1 MEKERVAT
9 LENPDPMHKLQRDM
23 KDLQPRKKSRWW
35 AWPLTLLILG
45 GGGYELYQV
54 AGKQKL
60 ASSAPKGG
68 KKGGGNVPVVAVS
81 ARKGDIPVYLT
92 GLGSVT
98 AFNTVTVKSRVDG
111 QVIKIA
117 FEEGQLVHEGDLLA
131 EIDPRPYQVQLLQ
144 AQGQLAKD
152 QAQRKDA
159 LVNLD
164 RYKQLWEE
172 KVIPK
177 QQYDTQGSMVGQFD
191 GALTADEA
199 AIESAKLSLTY
210 CHITAQVTGVIGL
223 RQVDQGNI
231 IHATDTTGIAVIT
244 QLQPIAVLFTIP
256 EDNLQPVLKSLRN
269 GQHLPVQAFDRDFKT
284 RLASGSLLT
293 IDNTIDQSTGTS
305 KLKAVFPNTDSA
317 LFPNQFVN
325 IRLLIDTKRNAV
337 IVPAAAVQ
345 RGPDGT
351 FVYVVPEDKKAEI
364 RPITVG
370 TTEGNDVQI
379 EKGLEVSELVVVDGA
394 DKLQDKS
401 RMDVKMASDPGP
413 GSGAGE
419 APNDGAPGAGGP
431 GRKKGG
437 RSGKGGKKVTAE

>member
-9 LENPDPMHKLQRDM
+9 LENPDPLHKLQRDM
-23 KDLQPRKKSRWW
+23 KNLEPRKKSRWW

-45 GGGYELYQV
+45 GGGYELYQI
-54 AGKQKL
+54 AGKQK
-60 ASSAPKGG
+60 ATTSAPKGG
-68 KKGGGNVPVVAVS
+68 KKGGGNVPVVVVG
-81 ARKGDIPVYLT
+81 ARKGDVPVYLT

-111 QVIKIA
+111 QVTKIA
-117 FEEGQLVHEGDLLA
+117 FKEGDLVHEGDLLV

-152 QAQRKDA
+152 QSMRKDA
-159 LVNLD
+159 LVNLE

-177 QQYDTQGSMVGQFD
+177 QQYDTQGSTVGQFD

-199 AIESAKLSLTY
+199 AIEAAKLNLTY
-210 CHITAQVTGVIGL
+210 SKITAPITGVLGL
-223 RQVDQGNI
+223 RLVDQGNI
-231 IHATDTTGIAVIT
+231 VHASDTTGIAVIT

-256 EDNLQPVLKSLRN
+256 EDNLQPVLKSLRS

-284 RLASGSLLT
+284 RIANGTLQT

-305 KLKAVFPNTDSA
+305 KLKAIFENTDNA

-337 IVPAAAVQ
+337 IIPAAAVQ
-345 RGPDGT
+345 RGPQGT
-351 FVYVVPEDKKAEI
+351 FTYVAPEDKKAEI

-379 EKGLEVSELVVVDGA
+379 EKGLEVGELVVVDGA
-394 DKLQDKS
+394 DKLQDGS
-401 RMDVKMASDPGP
+401 RMDVKLASDPGP
-413 GSGAGE
+413 GSGAG
-419 APNDGAPGAGGP
+419 DAPGAGTP
-431 GRKKGG
+431 GGHKKGG
-437 RSGKGGKKVTAE
+437 RGGKSGKKVSAE

>member
-9 LENPDPMHKLQRDM
+9 LENPDPMQKSQRDM
-23 KDLQPRKKSRWW
+23 KDREPRKKSRWW

-45 GGGYELYQV
+45 AGGYELYQV
-54 AGKQKL
+54 AGKQK
-60 ASSAPKGG
+60 AATSGAPKGG
-68 KKGGGNVPVVAVS
+68 KKGGNVPVVAVG
-81 ARKGDIPVYLT
+81 ARKGDVPVYLT
-92 GLGSVT
+92 GLGSVS

-117 FEEGQLVHEGDLLA
+117 FKEGQLVHEGDLLA
-131 EIDPRPYQVQLLQ
+131 EIDPRPYAVQLLQ

-152 QAQRKDA
+152 QAMRKDA

-191 GALTADEA
+191 GALTADGA
-199 AIESAKLSLTY
+199 AIEAAKLNLTY
-210 CHITAQVTGVIGL
+210 CHITSPITGVLGL
-223 RQVDQGNI
+223 RLVDQGNI
-231 IHATDTTGIAVIT
+231 VHASDAGGMAVIT
-244 QLQPIAVLFTIP
+244 QLQPISVLFTIP
-256 EDNLQPVLKSLRN
+256 EDNLQPILKSLRA
-269 GQHLPVQAFDRDFKT
+269 GQHLPVQAFDRDFKK
-284 RLASGSLLT
+284 RIADGSLQT
-293 IDNTIDQSTGTS
+293 IDNTIDQTTGTS
-305 KLKAVFPNTDSA
+305 KLKAIFANADSA

-345 RGPDGT
+345 RGPQGT
-351 FVYVVPEDKKAEI
+351 FTYVVGEGKKAEI

-394 DKLQDKS
+394 DKLQDGS
-401 RMDVKMASDPGP
+401 RMDVKMAGDPGP
-413 GSGAGE
+413 GDGAG
-419 APNDGAPGAGGP
+419 DAPGAGTP

-437 RSGKGGKKVTAE
+437 RSGKNGKKVSAE

>member
-1 MEKERVAT
+1 MEKEKVAT
-9 LENPDPMHKLQRDM
+9 PENTETLTKLQRDM
-23 KDLQPRKKSRWW
+23 QDLQRPRKGKWW

-45 GGGYELYQV
+45 GGGYELYQTV
-54 AGKQKL
+54 GKQK
-60 ASSAPKGG
+60 ATTGTTKSG
-68 KKGGGNVPVVAVS
+68 KKGGNVPVVAIG

-92 GLGSVT
+92 GLGSVA

-111 QVIKIA
+111 QVVKIA
-117 FEEGQLVHEGDLLA
+117 FKEGQLVHEGDLLA

-152 QAQRKDA
+152 QAMRKDA

-164 RYKQLWEE
+164 RYKRLWEE

-210 CHITAQVTGVIGL
+210 CKITSPITGVLGL
-223 RQVDQGNI
+223 RLVDQGNI
-231 IHATDTTGIAVIT
+231 VHASDTTGMAVIT
-244 QLQPIAVLFTIP
+244 QLQPISVLFTIP
-256 EDNLQPVLKSLRN
+256 EDNLQPVLKSLRA
-269 GQHLPVQAFDRDFKT
+269 GQHLPVQAFDRDFKV
-284 RLASGSLLT
+284 RLATGTLQT

-305 KLKAVFPNTDSA
+305 KLKATFDNNDNA

-325 IRLLIDTKRNAV
+325 VRLLIETKRNSV
-337 IVPAAAVQ
+337 IIPAAAVQ
-345 RGPDGT
+345 RGPQGT
-351 FVYVVPEDKKAEI
+351 FTYVVGEGKKAEI
-364 RPITVG
+364 RPISVG

-379 EKGLEVSELVVVDGA
+379 EKGLEVSELVIVDGA
-394 DKLQDKS
+394 DKLQDGS
-401 RMDVKMASDPGP
+401 RMDVKVQDATGAIADMGGARGGD
-413 GSGAGE
+413 SGGKG
-419 APNDGAPGAGGP
+419 DGG

-437 RSGKGGKKVTAE
+437 RGGKGKKVVAE

>member
-9 LENPDPMHKLQRDM
+9 LETPDPMQKLQRDL
-23 KDLQPRKKSRWW
+23 KNDQPRKKSRWW
-35 AWPLTLLILG
+35 AWPLTLLLLG

-54 AGKQKL
+54 AGKQK
-60 ASSAPKGG
+60 ATTGAPKGG
-68 KKGGGNVPVVAVS
+68 KKGGNVPVVAVG
-81 ARKGDIPVYLT
+81 ARKGDVPVYLT

-111 QVIKIA
+111 EVMRIA
-117 FEEGQLVHEGDLLA
+117 FKEGDMVHKGDLLA
-131 EIDPRPYQVQLLQ
+131 EIDPRPYKVQLLQ

-177 QQYDTQGSMVGQFD
+177 QQYDTQGSTVGQFD

-210 CHITAQVTGVIGL
+210 CQITSPLTGVLGL
-223 RQVDQGNI
+223 RLVDQGNI
-231 IHATDTTGIAVIT
+231 VHATDTGGIAVIT

-256 EDNLQPVLKSLRN
+256 EDNLQPVLKSLRA

-284 RLASGSLLT
+284 RLANGTLQT

-305 KLKAVFPNTDSA
+305 KLKAVFENNDNA

-325 IRLLIDTKRNAV
+325 VRLLIDTKRGAI

-345 RGPDGT
+345 RGPQGT
-351 FVYVVPEDKKAEI
+351 FTYVVDKDKKAEV
-364 RPITVG
+364 RPITIG
-370 TTEGNDVQI
+370 TTEGNDVQV
-379 EKGLEVSELVVVDGA
+379 EKGLEVGELTVVDGA
-394 DKLQDKS
+394 DKLQDGSK
-401 RMDVKMASDPGP
+401 MDVKMANDPGP

-419 APNDGAPGAGGP
+419 APGAGAPGGH
-431 GRKKGG
+431 KKGG
-437 RSGKGGKKVTAE
+437 RGGKGGKKVSAE

>member
-9 LENPDPMHKLQRDM
+9 LENPDPMQKLQRDL
-23 KDLQPRKKSRWW
+23 KDLQPKKKSRWW

-45 GGGYELYQV
+45 AGGYELYQV
-54 AGKQKL
+54 AGKQK
-60 ASSAPKGG
+60 AVTSAPKGG
-68 KKGGGNVPVVAVS
+68 KKGGNVPVVAVG
-81 ARKGDIPVYLT
+81 ARKGDVPVYLT

-111 QVIKIA
+111 EVIKIA
-117 FEEGQLVHEGDLLA
+117 FKEGQLVHQGDLLA

-177 QQYDTQGSMVGQFD
+177 QQYDTQGATVGQFD
-191 GALTADEA
+191 GSLTADEA
-199 AIESAKLSLTY
+199 AIESAKLNLTY
-210 CHITAQVTGVIGL
+210 CHITAPITGVLGL
-223 RQVDQGNI
+223 RLVDQGNI
-231 IHATDTTGIAVIT
+231 VHATDPNGIAVIT

-256 EDNLQPVLKSLRN
+256 EDNLQPVLKSLRA

-284 RLASGSLLT
+284 RIANGSLLT

-305 KLKAVFPNTDSA
+305 KLKAVFENTDNA

-325 IRLLIDTKRNAV
+325 VRLLIDTKRNSV
-337 IVPAAAVQ
+337 IIPAAAVQ
-345 RGPDGT
+345 RGPQGT
-351 FVYVVPEDKKAEI
+351 FTYVVGEGKKAEI

-394 DKLQDKS
+394 DKLQDGS
-401 RMDVKMASDPGP
+401 RMDVKMQGDPGP
-413 GSGAGE
+413 GDGAG
-419 APNDGAPGAGGP
+419 DAPGGAGP
-431 GRKKGG
+431 GGGHKKGG
-437 RSGKGGKKVTAE
+437 RGGKGGKKVAAE

>member
-1 MEKERVAT
+1 MEKERAAT
-9 LENPDPMHKLQRDM
+9 LENPDPLHKLQRDL
-23 KDLQPRKKSRWW
+23 KDLEPRKKGRWW

-45 GGGYELYQV
+45 AGGYELYQAV
-54 AGKQKL
+54 GKQKL
-60 ASSAPKGG
+60 AANAPKNS
-68 KKGGGNVPVVAVS
+68 KKGGNVPVVAIS
-81 ARKGDIPVYLT
+81 ARRGDIPVYLT

-111 QVIKIA
+111 QVTKIA
-117 FEEGQLVHEGDLLA
+117 FKEGQLVHEGDLLA

-210 CHITAQVTGVIGL
+210 CKITSPLTGVIGL
-223 RQVDQGNI
+223 RLVDQGNI
-231 IHATDTTGIAVIT
+231 VHAADTTGMAVIT

-256 EDNLQPVLKSLRN
+256 EDNLQPVLKSLRA
-269 GQHLPVQAFDRDFKT
+269 GQHLPVQAFDRDMKT
-284 RLASGSLLT
+284 KIANGSLLT
-293 IDNTIDQSTGTS
+293 VDNTIDQTTGTS
-305 KLKAVFPNTDSA
+305 KLKAVFDNTDNA

-325 IRLLIDTKRNAV
+325 IRLLIDTKRNAI

-345 RGPDGT
+345 RGPQGP
-351 FVYVVPEDKKAEI
+351 FAYVVGEGKKAEV
-364 RPITVG
+364 RPITLG

-379 EKGLEVSELVVVDGA
+379 EQGLEVSDLVIVDGA
-394 DKLQDKS
+394 DKLQDGS
-401 RMDVKMASDPGP
+401 RMDVKIQGADGAIVADTSPGG
-413 GSGAGE
+413 GSGSGK
-419 APNDGAPGAGGP
+419 
-431 GRKKGG
+431 KKGG
-437 RSGKGGKKVTAE
+437 RGGKGKKVAE

>member
-9 LENPDPMHKLQRDM
+9 LENPDPLRKLPPDGRI
-23 KDLQPRKKSRWW
+23 LQPKKKSRWW

-54 AGKQKL
+54 AGKQK
-60 ASSAPKGG
+60 AAATAPKSG
-68 KKGGGNVPVVAVS
+68 KKGGNIPVVAIG
-81 ARKGDIPVYLT
+81 ARKGDIPVYLS
-92 GLGSVT
+92 GLGSVA

-111 QVIKIA
+111 EVVKIS
-117 FEEGQLVHEGDLLA
+117 FKEGQLVHQGDLLA
-131 EIDPRPYQVQLLQ
+131 EIDSRPYKVQMLQ

-159 LVNLD
+159 LVNLN

-177 QQYDTQGSMVGQFD
+177 QQYDTQGAMVGQFD
-191 GALTADEA
+191 GVLTADEA

-210 CHITAQVTGVIGL
+210 CHIIAPITGVLGL
-223 RQVDQGNI
+223 RLVDQGNI
-231 IHATDTTGIAVIT
+231 VHASDPTGLAVIT
-244 QLQPIAVLFTIP
+244 QLQPISVLFTIP
-256 EDNLQPVLKSLRN
+256 EDNLQPVLKSLRA

-284 RLASGSLLT
+284 KIANGTLQT

-305 KLKAVFPNTDSA
+305 KLKAVFQNNDNA
-317 LFPNQFVN
+317 LYPNQFVN
-325 IRLLIDTKRNAV
+325 VRLLIDTKRNAV

-345 RGPDGT
+345 RGPQGT
-351 FVYVVPEDKKAEI
+351 FTYVVGDGKKAEI
-364 RPITVG
+364 RPITLG

-394 DKLQDKS
+394 DKLQEGS
-401 RMDVKMASDPGP
+401 RMDVKMAGDVGS
-413 GSGAGE
+413 GSGAG
-419 APNDGAPGAGGP
+419 DGSGG

-437 RSGKGGKKVTAE
+437 RGGRGGKKVTAE

>member
-1 MEKERVAT
+1 
-9 LENPDPMHKLQRDM
+9 
-23 KDLQPRKKSRWW
+23 
-35 AWPLTLLILG
+35 
-45 GGGYELYQV
+45 
-54 AGKQKL
+54 
-60 ASSAPKGG
+60 
-68 KKGGGNVPVVAVS
+68 
-81 ARKGDIPVYLT
+81 
-92 GLGSVT
+92 
-98 AFNTVTVKSRVDG
+98 
-111 QVIKIA
+111 
-117 FEEGQLVHEGDLLA
+117 
-131 EIDPRPYQVQLLQ
+131 
-144 AQGQLAKD
+144 LAKD

-305 KLKAVFPNTDSA
+305 KLKAVFENTDSA

-325 IRLLIDTKRNAV
+325 VRLLIDTKHNAV

-351 FVYVVPEDKKAEI
+351 FTYVVAEGKKAEV

-379 EKGLEVSELVVVDGA
+379 EKGLQVSELVVVDGA
-394 DKLQDKS
+394 DKLQEGS

-413 GSGAGE
+413 GIGAGE
-419 APNDGAPGAGGP
+419 SPNDGTPGGG

-437 RSGKGGKKVTAE
+437 RGGKGGKKVTAE

>member
-9 LENPDPMHKLQRDM
+9 LENPDPMQKLHREL
-23 KDLQPRKKSRWW
+23 KDLEPRKKSRWW

-60 ASSAPKGG
+60 ATSAPKGG
-68 KKGGGNVPVVAVS
+68 KKGGNVPVVAVG
-81 ARKGDIPVYLT
+81 ARTGNVPVYLT

-111 QVIKIA
+111 QVTKIA
-117 FEEGQLVHEGDLLA
+117 FKEGQLVHEGDLLA
-131 EIDPRPYQVQLLQ
+131 EIDERPYQVQLLQ

-199 AIESAKLSLTY
+199 AIQSAKLSLTY
-210 CHITAQVTGVIGL
+210 CRITSPITGVIGL
-223 RQVDQGNI
+223 RLVDQGNI
-231 IHATDTTGIAVIT
+231 IHASDTTGLAVIT

-256 EDNLQPVLKSLRN
+256 EDNLQPVLKSLRA

-284 RLASGSLLT
+284 RIANGSLQT
-293 IDNTIDQSTGTS
+293 VDNTIDQSTGTS
-305 KLKAVFPNTDSA
+305 KLKAVFDNNDNA

-325 IRLLIDTKRNAV
+325 IRLLIETKRNAI

-345 RGPDGT
+345 RGPQGPFT
-351 FVYVVPEDKKAEI
+351 YVVGEDKKAEV
-364 RPITVG
+364 RPITIG

-379 EKGLEVSELVVVDGA
+379 EKGLQAGELTVVDGA
-394 DKLQDKS
+394 DKLQEGS
-401 RMDVKMASDPGP
+401 RMDVKMQGDPGP
-413 GSGAGE
+413 GDGAG
-419 APNDGAPGAGGP
+419 DAPGGGH
-431 GRKKGG
+431 KKGG
-437 RSGKGGKKVTAE
+437 RGGKGGKKVSAE